1 MSICNHFAFTFDLK
15 IVRPGDESI
24 VLIILSSNRTWPQR
38 KLLVDLYLPACL
50 ELRLFARVVIV
61 TEETTEPSVGQQV
74 R

>member
-1 MSICNHFAFTFDLK
+1 MSIARALQL
-15 IVRPGDESI
+15 IPI
-24 VLIILSSNRTWPQR
+24 LVL
-38 KLLVDLYLPACL
+38 LPACL